1 MRIASSFP
9 SSFAKSERPPMA
21 PTPRCPVLPDEIME
35 DEIFARLPAK
45 SVLAC
50 RCLSRAWAA
59 ALSSED
65 FTDWYHAIH
74 GGRPKIFRL
83 QDSSDGDEE
92 EDDVPIAVTG
102 ACLPRLI
109 TVFWDDEDPLDRPT
123 HPSLASTQCRGL
135 VILEHVPT
143 GIHFLCNPSTG
154 QKRAI
159 PEGRTTGCRLPLDVM
174 QRYASLGL
182 GYDARARRHKVV
194 RVYYRGRDGEGR
206 PASVGCEVYVVNDR
220 DGSTESWRPIAASPE
235 GWVKQFKPSVFAQGH
250 VYWSGHRTLD
260 DRFEEIGTIIICFSV
275 CEETFATVP
284 APPGIQVEV
293 LRKWRFLTE
302 LAGRLCLFSGH
313 EHQYDVW
320 LLRGHGPGTVWDLH
334 CRIEAGT
341 ASPAVNRVMRGRY
354 DSYQNNMIPLALMD
368 NGRSILLTQTD
379 WPKDIWAYTPSSG
392 DIEKLIDLESLVHRN
407 NWLLEVAVYEESTAR
422 LGRQPRGDIV
432 VLASSLSTQAMSLVL
447 RLLSER
453 TLRRLMCVCRSWQN
467 MIASELWCS
476 EYTHAR

>member
-1 MRIASSFP
+1 
-9 SSFAKSERPPMA
+9 MA

-65 FTDWYHAIH
+65 FTDLYHAIH
-74 GGRPKIFRL
+74 GARPKIFRL
-83 QDSSDGDEE
+83 QDSSNGDEE
-92 EDDVPIAVTG
+92 EDVPIAVTG
-102 ACLPRLI
+102 DCFPHLI
-109 TVFWDDEDPLDRPT
+109 TVFWDEDPSNRPM
-123 HPSLASTQCRGL
+123 HPSLATTHCRGL

-159 PEGRTTGCRLPLDVM
+159 PEGRTTGCRRPRDVM
-174 QRYASLGL
+174 ERYASLGL

-206 PASVGCEVYVVNDR
+206 PASVGCEVYVVNDG
-220 DGSTESWRPIAASPE
+220 DGSTESWRPIPARPA
-235 GWVKQFKPSVFAQGH
+235 GWVKQVKPSVFAQGH
-250 VYWSGHRTLD
+250 VYWLAHRTLG
-260 DRFEEIGTIIICFSV
+260 DRYEEIGMIIVSFPV

-284 APPGIQVEV
+284 APPGIQDEV
-293 LRKWRFLTE
+293 LRKWRCLTE
-302 LAGRLCLFSGH
+302 LAGRLCLFSSY
-313 EHQYDVW
+313 EHQYHVW

-334 CRIEAGT
+334 CRIIEAGT
-341 ASPAVNRVMRGRY
+341 AVNRVMRG
-354 DSYQNNMIPLALMD
+354 IPLALMD

-379 WPKDIWAYTPSSG
+379 FPKDIWAYTPSSG
-392 DIEKLIDLESLVHRN
+392 DIEKLIDLKSLVHRN

-422 LGRQPRGDIV
+422 LGRLPHGDI

-447 RLLSER
+447 QLLSER